1 MKGTWGMQGL
11 EEWLANVEQAGV
23 DIDAATARAVDAG
36 ANVALAGMRQRVR
49 KRTGRLAAHLARSQV
64 KQEGNVFT
72 ADVGLL
78 DLGKPLRNYGKA
90 RKDGQRRGKNRR
102 QWPQE
107 FLYGVFQEFGA
118 PKMAAQPYIRP
129 TFDGDKAKIRAAER
143 ESLKKDGMV

>member
-1 MKGTWGMQGL
+1 MKGTWGMKGL
-11 EEWLANVEQAGV
+11 DEWLQNVERAGV

-36 ANVALAGMRQRVR
+36 ADVALVGMRRRVR
-49 KRTGRLAAHLARSQV
+49 KRTGRLAAHLDRSSV

-78 DLGKPLRNYGKA
+78 DLGKPLRNYGA
-90 RKDGQRRGKNRR
+90 RRKDSKRRGKNRK

-107 FLYGVFQEFGA
+107 FLYGVFQEFGS

-129 TFDGDKAKIRAAER
+129 TFDGDKGKIRAAER